1 MNLNTLERRLNKK
14 DKVRS
19 YFVENIDFLL
29 GTLIVAIF
37 IFIAIIISQD
47 IIADEELKSKNKF
60 FEILPHLITALAILI
75 SALFAS
81 IFARENIDKG
91 RSNIKLQE
99 TLKFITNV
107 ELDKEYIASKNAWAE
122 FRLQEDHG
130 KAFQLLFTKYHIWG
144 SNSGGFDKF
153 SSKCQISNESKSN
166 KDLKSISEQYQFVM
180 TYFNYFELIA
190 LGIEEGII
198 DEEFY
203 KKWYGSGVISVWN
216 YSVEGIGALKVLR
229 SNPRLYLN
237 WQKLV
242 KKWEPIYGTAKE
254 VPVYSFADLI
264 IALDDHIVCAKK
276 QKENDD

>member
-1 MNLNTLERRLNKK
+1 MNINTLERRLNKK
-14 DKVRS
+14 TKIRT

-29 GTLIVAIF
+29 GTLIIAIF
-37 IFIAIIISQD
+37 ILIAIIISQN
-47 IIADEELKSKNKF
+47 IIADEELKSKNNY
-60 FEILPHLITALAILI
+60 FEILPHLISALAILI
-75 SALFAS
+75 SAFFAS

-166 KDLKSISEQYQFVM
+166 KDLKSVNLASRFKFTSTSSLLIKYLIFSVGLKISCKA
-180 TYFNYFELIA
+180 I
-190 LGIEEGII
+190 
-198 DEEFY
+198 
-203 KKWYGSGVISVWN
+203 
-216 YSVEGIGALKVLR
+216 
-229 SNPRLYLN
+229 
-237 WQKLV
+237 
-242 KKWEPIYGTAKE
+242 
-254 VPVYSFADLI
+254 
-264 IALDDHIVCAKK
+264 
-276 QKENDD
+276 